1 MLTLSHFLTRRIL
14 HLRYY
19 CWLVISRATADV
31 NLLECALLVAC
42 GLCPFDP
49 FTPVKVE
56 SSLLNGHSLFLS
68 SPWYNRTRL
77 TGRKT
82 PTYLLLSLSLSS
94 LSLTHSYCTF
104 SLSLSLCLIV
114 NENSSV
120 VYLCRMGS
128 VQHNHIYSTHWLFT
142 HPFACR
148 NIHIQLTIRSYHR
161 HTLSYHYTR
170 SRCK

>member
-104 SLSLSLCLIV
+104 SLSLSLPHSKWEQFSCLPV
-114 NENSSV
+114 SHGLRTTQS
-120 VYLCRMGS
+120 
-128 VQHNHIYSTHWLFT
+128 HLFD
-142 HPFACR
+142 P
-148 NIHIQLTIRSYHR
+148 LTIHASIRLQKHSHSTD
-161 HTLSYHYTR
+161 HSLISQAHAIIPLH
-170 SRCK
+170 KE